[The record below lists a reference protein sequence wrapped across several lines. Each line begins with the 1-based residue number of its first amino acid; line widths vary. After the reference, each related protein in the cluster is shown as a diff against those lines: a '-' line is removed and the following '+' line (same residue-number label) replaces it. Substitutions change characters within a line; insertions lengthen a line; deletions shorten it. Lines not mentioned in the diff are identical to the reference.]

1 MNIKYITANKH
12 NNYNAKLGVVKTMN
26 SFTQSSMNETVD
38 ILKKTYPQG
47 VKKRILKNK
56 AFYFLLIPGMLYFV
70 LFQYVPM
77 YGALIAFQNYSPV
90 KGFFGS
96 QWVGMKNFIDFF
108 SHPSFKLVLNNT
120 LIISFYKLIFG
131 FPAPIIFALL
141 LNEVKNIAFK
151 RTIQTITYLP
161 HFLSWIVVAGL
172 LGTLLS
178 PSSGI
183 INIILKSIGLPSI
196 YFMADPKFFRSILV
210 VSDIWKEVG
219 WSSIIYIAAISN
231 INPEMYEATVVDGAN
246 KWKQMIH
253 VTIPSI
259 IPTVV
264 IMLILRV
271 GNILNAGFEQIFIM
285 YSPNVYNVSDI
296 IDTFVYRMGLEQV
309 KFSFATAVG
318 LFKSLI
324 GLILI
329 LSTNKIAKMIDPESG
344 IW

>member
-1 MNIKYITANKH
+1 MDQSASIAASKKDKIPIKEYVFG
-12 NNYNAKLGVVKTMN
+12 Y
-26 SFTQSSMNETVD
+26 Q
-38 ILKKTYPQG
+38 Y
-47 VKKRILKNK
+47 VKKKIMKNK
-56 AFYFLLIPGMLYFV
+56 AFYVLLIPGIIYFL
-70 LFQYVPM
+70 LFHYIPM

-90 KGFFGS
+90 KGFGGS
-96 QWVGMKNFIDFF
+96 PWVGFKNFVDFF
-108 SHPSFKLVLNNT
+108 SHPSFTLVLSNT

-141 LNEVKNIAFK
+141 LNEVKNTFLK
-151 RTIQTITYLP
+151 RSIQTITYLP

-183 INIILKSIGLPSI
+183 LNSMLKSVGEQPI
-196 YFMADPKFFRSILV
+196 YFMADPRFFRSVLV
-210 VSDIWKEVG
+210 ASDIWKEIG
-219 WSSIIYIAAISN
+219 WGSIIYIAAISN
-231 INPEMYEATVVDGAN
+231 INAEMYEAAIVDGASR
-246 KWKQMIH
+246 WKQTLYI
-253 VTIPSI
+253 TIPSI
-259 IPTVV
+259 IPIVI

-271 GNILNAGFEQIFIM
+271 GSILNAGFEQIFIL
-285 YSPNVYNVSDI
+285 YNPNVYNISDI

-318 LFKSLI
+318 LFKSMI

-329 LSTNKIAKMIDPESG
+329 LITDRIAKMIDEEAG